1 MEDTHTLEFKGIFE
15 IILTFLDYRPAGQSE
30 TLVCAH
36 IHTNGQEFQCSL
48 ISSSPLICS
57 NQGKI
62 QIFLDPVCSFSF
74 ILLRMLSC
82 QVTYW
87 SSGKSTI
94 ISNTLALVGCCP
106 HVFSHP
112 FFLLFLWHEIVNLEG
127 SKSCDKKQFA
137 KSIQYW
143 SFKAQALELGQLWLK
158 PAFALDFSYCTIFLS
173 FNFIIIIYR
182 KYRNWRIVVMM
193 KWKQYTQR
201 T

>member
-1 MEDTHTLEFKGIFE
+1 MEETLEFKGIFE

-127 SKSCDKKQFA
+127 SKSCDKKQVCKVHTVLKFQSTGFGVGTA
-137 KSIQYW
+137 L
-143 SFKAQALELGQLWLK
+143 AQACLCFRL
-158 PAFALDFSYCTIFLS
+158 
-173 FNFIIIIYR
+173 
-182 KYRNWRIVVMM
+182 
-193 KWKQYTQR
+193 
-201 T
+201 